1 MLAVFKRHKNRHK
14 IFGGMHCLQ
23 QNKVHIQRKFII
35 VYKMEKIYEAEVI
48 DINEITLCNV
58 QDFSAMI

>member
-1 MLAVFKRHKNRHK
+1 
-14 IFGGMHCLQ
+14 MHCLQ